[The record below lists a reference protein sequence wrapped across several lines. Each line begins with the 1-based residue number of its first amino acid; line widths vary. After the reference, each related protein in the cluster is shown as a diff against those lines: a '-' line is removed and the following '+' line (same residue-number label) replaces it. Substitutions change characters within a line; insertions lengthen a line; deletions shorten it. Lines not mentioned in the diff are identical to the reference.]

1 MLRSLKEITGY
12 TLQAEDGE
20 IGSCNDF
27 LIEDRTWTVRYMV
40 ADTRKW
46 LPGRRVLVSPISL
59 GSPDWKSRSF
69 PVRLTREQ
77 IKEAPGLDEH
87 APATREYEIWLHK
100 HFGWPYYWSG
110 SGLWASA
117 VHPRALYVA
126 PSIREKQQS
135 DLGDEGPDIK
145 HPHLHAASEV
155 LGYDILASDG
165 EIGHVSDF
173 ILDED
178 EWSVRAA
185 VAATR
190 NWLPGKHVLVP
201 VSRLDEVDWS
211 EERLEVRMTREE
223 IKKGPEYDP
232 HKPINVELEAR
243 VYDFEGR
250 PRS

>member
-1 MLRSLKEITGY
+1 MLKSLNELKGY

-59 GSPDWKSRSF
+59 GSPDWQSGRF
-69 PVRLTREQ
+69 PVRLTKEQ
-77 IKEAPGLDEH
+77 IKEAPELDEH
-87 APATREYEIWLHK
+87 APATREYEIWFYK
-100 HFGWPYYWSG
+100 HYGWPYYWSG
-110 SGLWASA
+110 SGLWASG
-117 VHPRALYVA
+117 VHPRDIYLS
-126 PSIREKQQS
+126 PMENEGQRS
-135 DLGDEGPDIK
+135 DLQAEGPDIK
-145 HPHLHAASEV
+145 NPHLHAASEI

-165 EIGHVSDF
+165 EIGHVEDF
-173 ILDED
+173 ILEED
-178 EWSVRAA
+178 EWKVRAA

-201 VSRLDEVDWS
+201 VSRLKQVDWPN
-211 EERLEVRMTREE
+211 EKLEVVMTREE
-223 IKKGPEYDP
+223 IKEGPEYNP
-232 HKPINVELEAR
+232 GAPINVEIEAR

-250 PRS
+250 PHN